1 MLINRLWHN
10 LTVRLMIL
18 FFLVAFLG
26 LIIQL
31 ASSQNSIGTGIVNPF
46 LQGSFI
52 TVCLIGIYFIS
63 KVNLNFWFH
72 LAGLIYWIA
81 ILGLILVELV
91 GVSIYGGKRWINY
104 FGLSVQPA
112 EFFKVAYIIAIS
124 RYFYLQF
131 IQSKKG
137 PWVIFKTLVWL
148 SPALYLIY
156 EKQSD
161 LGTTLSVLSIWLVA
175 LIISNLKTKWLMI
188 FISILLLLSPIM
200 WNNLEPYQ
208 KRRIEVFINPNL
220 DKLNTG
226 YNVNQAKIAIAG
238 GKLFGQGL
246 QSGTQSQLNFLPSQ
260 HTDFIFAVLAEKL
273 GLIGCLFLLTLYYF
287 ILKTILDI
295 AKLAR
300 NNFFACSFCLLFG
313 TLLMFHIVENIGMNL
328 GLLPVAGIPLPLISL
343 GGSNM
348 LAMAWGIGIVSGIYQ
363 KYRFA

>member
-1 MLINRLWHN
+1 MLFSI
-10 LTVRLMIL
+10 ISG
-18 FFLVAFLG
+18 LG

-31 ASSQNSIGTGIVNPF
+31 ASSQNSAGTGAINPF
-46 LQGSFI
+46 WQGLF
-52 TVCLIGIYFIS
+52 VLACIGVVYFIG
-63 KVNLNFWFH
+63 KVNINFW
-72 LAGLIYWIA
+72 LASAGIMYWGALIS
-81 ILGLILVELV
+81 LIMVELL
-91 GVSIYGGKRWINY
+91 GTTIYGGKRWINY
-104 FGLSVQPA
+104 FGFSIQPA
-112 EFFKVAYIIAIS
+112 ELFKIAYIIAIA

-131 IQSKKG
+131 MQSKKG
-137 PWVIFKTLVWL
+137 PWVIFKTFLWL

-161 LGTTLSVLSIWLVA
+161 LGTTLSVIAVWIVA
-175 LIISNLKTKWLMI
+175 LIISNLKTRWLII
-188 FISILLLLSPIM
+188 FLSLVVLFSPVF

-260 HTDFIFAVLAEKL
+260 HTDFIFAVLVEKL
-273 GLIGCLFLLTLYYF
+273 GLIGCLFLLILYYF
-287 ILKTILDI
+287 TLKTILDV
-295 AKLAR
+295 AKLAQ

-313 TLLMFHIVENIGMNL
+313 ALLMFHIVENIGMNL

-348 LAMAWGIGIVSGIYQ
+348 LAVAWGTGIISAIYQ